1 MTVNNSDMRIPDE
14 IFLWHTFGDHG
25 DEIEAKIIHRK
36 RREIEKSR
44 TNTTFWT
51 IGMQSKGRL
60 VDRWRELLT
69 QQAQGGHAYVV
80 LGGKGNPGENVKPQ
94 VATHYTENVLKG
106 DSGWINI
113 PEFIVLYT
121 EEQLKDHP
129 NLADR
134 AAKYLPD
141 TNEVY
146 INMLYEPMQLM
157 NKLLTKEFASKSTN
171 QEDLDEAVLAVLE
184 NIFKLKMGTAVVFAL
199 SKKNKEGWDYEEA
212 EDSWSPETLSIVAD
226 FWQDDL
232 PDARTQLNKMFKR
245 LSA

>member
-1 MTVNNSDMRIPDE
+1 M
-14 IFLWHTFGDHG
+14 
-25 DEIEAKIIHRK
+25 
-36 RREIEKSR
+36 
-44 TNTTFWT
+44 
-51 IGMQSKGRL
+51 
-60 VDRWRELLT
+60 
-69 QQAQGGHAYVV
+69 
-80 LGGKGNPGENVKPQ
+80 
-94 VATHYTENVLKG
+94 
-106 DSGWINI
+106 
-113 PEFIVLYT
+113 
-121 EEQLKDHP
+121 
-129 NLADR
+129 ADR

-171 QEDLDEAVLAVLE
+171 QEELDEAVLAVLE

-232 PDARTQLNKMFKR
+232 PDARAQLNKMFKR